1 MKQNIIYTRL
11 SNVIRETERQNILW
25 ILSRS
30 SLRKLDLVYPGV
42 YRDLFKNPNTA
53 VVIPNGNDY
62 DWADRIWGKA
72 SRFDAVYGL
81 GGGTAIDMAKYI
93 AKVNNLPCIAIPS
106 MLSTN
111 VFATNKVATTRKG
124 RKATEDGVLPETV
137 YVDPWYLKESADQ
150 NYLGLVDVFSISTAL
165 TDWKLADEAGI
176 EPIQLDFFNRA
187 NRLLKRVMEN
197 SADRPTI
204 KQIVANLAEAGY
216 ITNDYGCGRPE
227 SGSEHIFAK
236 ELEERIRIP
245 HALSVAMGIMLM
257 RTLDGNPEVLREDL
271 SRCFRQLGVFHQL
284 KLFANVHPELRGI
297 LVEALVNLKP
307 RPDRYTILDY
317 KPLPTRETCEDWVDT
332 MLGCINYKEVPV

>member
-11 SNVIRETERQNILW
+11 SNVIRESVNQNVIW
-25 ILSRS
+25 IMSVS
-30 SLRKLDLVYPGV
+30 SMEKLRLVYPS
-42 YRDLFKNPNTA
+42 YRDDLFKNPKTA
-53 VVIPNGNDY
+53 VVTPNGNDY
-62 DWADRIWGKA
+62 DWADRIWGKV
-72 SRFDAVYGL
+72 SGFDAVYGL

-93 AKVNNLPCIAIPS
+93 AKINNLPCIAIPS

-124 RKATEDGVLPETV
+124 KKATEDGVLPETV
-137 YVDPWYLKESADQ
+137 YIDPWYLKESADQ
-150 NYLGLVDVFSISTAL
+150 NYLGLIDAFSISTAL
-165 TDWKLADEAGI
+165 ADWKLAHEAGV
-176 EPIQLDFFNRA
+176 EPIQWDFFNRA
-187 NRLLKRVMEN
+187 NRLLKKVMRN
-197 SADRPTI
+197 SVDRPAI

-257 RTLDGNPEVLREDL
+257 RTLDGNPEVSGDDL

-284 KLFANVHPELRGI
+284 KLFANAHPELRDT
-297 LVEALVNLKP
+297 LVEALANLKP

-317 KPLPTRETCEDWVDT
+317 KPLPPRELCEDWVDT
-332 MLGCINYKEVPV
+332 MLGCINYMEVPV

>member
-1 MKQNIIYTRL
+1 MKQDIIYTRL
-11 SNVIRETERQNILW
+11 SNVIRETEGQNILW
-25 ILSRS
+25 ILSSS
-30 SLRKLDLVYPGV
+30 SLRKLDLVYPGI
-42 YRDLFKNPNTA
+42 RKDLFKNPNGA

-62 DWADRIWGKA
+62 DWIDRIWGKA
-72 SRFDAVYGL
+72 SRFDSVYGL

-93 AKVNNLPCIAIPS
+93 AKVNSLPCIAIPS

-111 VFATNKVATTRKG
+111 VFATNKVATIRKG

-137 YVDPWYLKESADQ
+137 YIDPWYLKESADQ
-150 NYLGLVDVFSISTAL
+150 NYLGLIDAFSISTAL
-165 TDWKLADEAGI
+165 ADWKLAHEMGV
-176 EPIQLDFFNRA
+176 EPIQRDFFNRA
-187 NRLLKRVMEN
+187 NRLLQKVMEN
-197 SADRPTI
+197 SADRPAI

-257 RTLDGNPEVLREDL
+257 RILDGNPEVLREDL

-317 KPLPTRETCEDWVDT
+317 KPLPPREICEDWVDT